1 MVIKLNTYIFV
12 AILAISSSAFCDEF
26 INKTE
31 IANLAGSEVNNG
43 IAFADYDNDGDLDL
57 YVSADP
63 SDLLY
68 RNNSDGTFTEVAIES
83 GISFVGDG
91 VGIAFGDY
99 DNDGDLDIYIP
110 VNDGADVF
118 FQNDGK
124 GIFKDITKG
133 VRIDNLARARSASF
147 ADFDRDGYLDIYVV
161 NEDMPNILYKNIN
174 GKYFVDVAPK
184 MGVADAGPGRC
195 GIWGDYDNDGDLDL
209 YVTNKGASNILY
221 QNEGNGFKDVTNF
234 AGVSADDES
243 TGAVFADYDNDGY
256 LDICVGGY
264 KKVFLFHNNGNGT
277 FTDLSEI
284 VGIENSGTNCTPAFG
299 DFNNDGY
306 LDLYLAVW
314 KGKSVIYYNNGNGTF
329 RDVTDELEMGN
340 FGNSWSA
347 ISGDYDK
354 DGDLDIYV
362 SFTTRSNI
370 LYENQGNKN
379 NWLQVKTI
387 GSLSNRDGIGT
398 RIKVTADGKIQ
409 IREISGGTAY
419 GSQDSF
425 IAHFGLGEKTKV
437 DMVEVFWQSGVKTRL
452 KNISA
457 NQMIVV
463 KENLSAVDPSEEDK
477 FVLNNPKSMP
487 NITCLLN
494 NYPNPFN
501 PETWI
506 PFQLSSQS
514 DVEIIIYNQNGQIVR
529 TLSLGNK
536 KAGIYTSKS
545 DSAYWD
551 GRNEEGEIVAGGI
564 YFYLLKA
571 GDLKDIK
578 KMTMRK

>member
-1 MVIKLNTYIFV
+1 MNIGLRIYISII
-12 AILAISSSAFCDEF
+12 ILMFSLSAFCNEF
-26 INKTE
+26 VDMTNR
-31 IANLAGSEVNNG
+31 ANLVGAEVNNG

-63 SDLLY
+63 IDLLY
-68 RNNSDGTFTEVAIES
+68 RNNGDGTFTEIAIES

-91 VGIAFGDY
+91 VGVAFGDY
-99 DNDGDLDIYIP
+99 DNDDDLDVYIP
-110 VNDGADVF
+110 VNDSADIF

-124 GIFKDITKG
+124 GLFKDVTKS
-133 VRIDNLARARSASF
+133 VRINNIGRARSASF
-147 ADFDRDGYLDIYVV
+147 GDFDRDGYLDIYVV

-174 GKYFVDVAPK
+174 GKFFTDFATK

-195 GIWGDYDNDGDLDL
+195 GTWGDYDNDGDLDL
-209 YVTNKGASNILY
+209 YVTNKGAPNILY
-221 QNEGNGFKDVTNF
+221 RNEGNGFKDVTDF
-234 AGVSADDES
+234 ANVSADEES
-243 TGAVFADYDNDGY
+243 TGTAFVDYDNDGY
-256 LDICVGGY
+256 LDICVGGNR
-264 KKVFLFHNNGNGT
+264 KVFLFHNNKNGT

-284 VGIENSGTNCTPAFG
+284 AGLQSSGTNCTPAFG
-299 DFNNDGY
+299 DYDNDGD

-314 KGKSVIYYNNGNGTF
+314 KGKSVIYYNNGDGTF
-329 RDVTDELEMGN
+329 RDVTDELKMGI

-354 DGDLDIYV
+354 DGDLDIYT

-370 LYENQGNKN
+370 FYENQGNKN
-379 NWLQVKTI
+379 NWLQVKAI

-398 RIKVTADGKIQ
+398 RIKITVGGKIQ

-425 IAHFGLGEKTKV
+425 IAHFGLGDKTKV
-437 DMVEVFWQSGVKTRL
+437 DMLEIFWQSGVQTRL
-452 KNISA
+452 KDVSV

-463 KENLSAVDPSEEDK
+463 KENLSPVDPSEEDRL
-477 FVLNNPKSMP
+477 VSNNPKSTP
-487 NITCLLN
+487 NVTCLLN

-506 PFQLSSQS
+506 PFQLSSQT
-514 DVEIIIYNQNGQIVR
+514 DVEITIYDQHGQVVR
-529 TLSLGNK
+529 RLFLGNK
-536 KAGIYTSKS
+536 KAGIYTSKA

-551 GRNEEGEIVAGGI
+551 GKNEEGEIVSGGI
-564 YFYLLKA
+564 YFCLLKT
-571 GDLKDIK
+571 DELKDIK
-578 KMTMRK
+578 KMVMRK